1 MKLKFRSIVTR
12 ALFFVVPV
20 MVLAFIAIANVNWTI
35 AVLADDK
42 GVYTGR
48 LPLFL
53 ALTAVPFVGFL
64 LIVAGMLA
72 FVWYVRGVI
81 GKVNDFVDVAA
92 AGDFSKRIEVTEAD
106 EFGVM
111 ERHLNKMIINMNEMS
126 LHTSELLNAAEY
138 ANRSKSDFL
147 SRMSHEIRSP
157 MNAII
162 GMTQIAQ
169 ISTDPAKISDCLM
182 KIDTASRHLLALIND
197 ILDMSKIEANKFEL
211 TSETFFLEGALNK
224 IYDMM
229 NVKAEEKKQTLTLGI
244 DKNIPEYIVSD
255 ELRLSQVITNLVSN
269 AVKFTDEGGKIEIE
283 VREVGSTGDRHTVRV
298 DVRDNGI
305 GLARGQIDKLFKP
318 FEQGDGS
325 ISRKFGGTGLGL
337 AITKRI
343 IEMMGGEIWVE
354 SAPGMGSVFSFT
366 VIVNSGTPD
375 AAAKKPGAHRPRT
388 TVQAREVRILA
399 VDDSEEAN
407 EYTSHILNALGF
419 QCDFARDGDEAVEAA
434 ATAHFEKRPYS
445 VIFMDY
451 MMPKLNGI
459 DAAKKIR
466 DISGENVAIV
476 MVSMYDWKEF
486 EQKAREAGI
495 VKCVSKPISPSTVLD
510 SISEV
515 MPNCVIKNNGDNV
528 SPPSV
533 GFGGNTI
540 LLVEDIEVNRE
551 IIAAFL
557 EGTNVNIDVAVNG
570 AEAVEKFAADPAKY
584 DIVLMDIQMPEMD
597 GFEATER
604 IRALGVKK
612 AKTIPIVAMTAN
624 ALSEDVQRCKEAG
637 MNDHIAKPVDPEIL
651 LLKLNDFFFM
661 KSYLDRDIS

>member
-12 ALFFVVPV
+12 ALFLVVPV
-20 MVLAFIAIANVNWTI
+20 MALAFIAIANVNWTV
-35 AVLADDK
+35 AVLADDR
-42 GVYTGR
+42 GIYTGR
-48 LPLFL
+48 LPVFL
-53 ALTAVPFVGFL
+53 ALTSVPFVGFL
-64 LIVAGMLA
+64 LVTVGMLA

-81 GKVNDFVDVAA
+81 GKVNNFVDVAA
-92 AGDFSKRIEVTEAD
+92 AGDFSKRIDVTEAD

-111 ERHLNKMIINMNEMS
+111 ERHLNQMIVSMNEMS
-126 LHTSELLNAAEY
+126 LHSTELLNAAEY
-138 ANRSKSDFL
+138 ANQSKSDFL

-162 GMTQIAQ
+162 GMTQIAR

-182 KIDTASRHLLALIND
+182 KIDNASRHLLALIND

-211 TSETFFLEGALNK
+211 TSETFFLEGSLHK

-229 NVKAEEKKQTLTLGI
+229 NVKAEEKKQQMTLGI
-244 DKNIPEYIVSD
+244 DKSIPEYIVSD

-269 AVKFTDEGGKIEIE
+269 AIKFTDEGGKIEIE
-283 VREVGSTGDRHTVRV
+283 VREIGNTGDTHTIRV
-298 DVRDNGI
+298 DVKDNGI

-337 AITKRI
+337 AINKRI

-366 VIVNSGTPD
+366 VVVKGGEPD
-375 AAAKKPGAHRPRT
+375 AAAKKRGARKQQPV
-388 TVQAREVRILA
+388 VQAKDVRILV

-407 EYTSHILNALGF
+407 EYTSHVLDTLGF
-419 QCDFARDGDEAVEAA
+419 KCELARDGDEAVEAA
-434 ATAHFEKRPYS
+434 ILAYSEKRPYS

-459 DAAKKIR
+459 EAAKKIR
-466 DISGENVAIV
+466 NIYGENITIV
-476 MVSMYDWKEF
+476 MVSMYDREEF
-486 EQKAREAGI
+486 EAAAREAGI
-495 VKCVSKPISPSTVLD
+495 IKCVTKPISPSSALD
-510 SISEV
+510 AISEV
-515 MPNCVIKNNGDNV
+515 MPNCVIKNNGESV
-528 SPPSV
+528 SAPSV

-540 LLVEDIEVNRE
+540 LLAEDIEVNRE
-551 IIAAFL
+551 IISAFL
-557 EGTNVNIDVAVNG
+557 EGTNVNIEVAVNG
-570 AEAVEKFAADPAKY
+570 VEAVEKFTANPEKY
-584 DIVLMDIQMPEMD
+584 DIILMDIQMPEMD
-597 GFEATER
+597 GFEATRR
-604 IRALGVKK
+604 IRSLDIRK

-624 ALSEDVQRCKEAG
+624 ALSEDVQKCKEAG
-637 MNDHIAKPVDPEIL
+637 MNDHMAKPVDPEAL

-661 KSYLDRDIS
+661 KDYLNRDIS